1 MDSSQ
6 LFLIFQRYFKRM
18 PTHIV
23 NIKDKLF
30 ENIFENAPNGIAVV
44 GLDYRWVKVNHSLTE
59 LLGYSETEFYSM
71 KFPDITH
78 KDDVDV
84 EIEQLNKLL
93 NRDIDRYQIEKRYFH
108 KDGNVVWTLVSG
120 SMEIHTDGTPLY
132 FISQVVDITKQKE
145 ILWEMNSI
153 KEIAKNQND
162 KLLNFAHI
170 ATHDIR
176 SHIGNLG
183 MITDFMEEEN
193 KGIKDD
199 ENFKMLKE
207 SLSQLEMTISNL
219 NEVRRD
225 DFSLHTNLAPKNL
238 KLFVDN
244 AMYNMNA
251 IAKNE
256 QCQIINEVDETVRL
270 LGVSV
275 YLDSIILNFLTNA
288 IKYRCKER
296 HSFVRFRTFI
306 EDDFVILEIKDNGLG
321 IDLDVHRNDLFQ
333 FRKTF
338 HQTADSRGVGL
349 FITKNHVERMGG
361 RIEIESEV
369 NVGTTF
375 RVYFQKA

>member
-1 MDSSQ
+1 
-6 LFLIFQRYFKRM
+6 M
-18 PTHIV
+18 PTHLV

-30 ENIFENAPNGIAVV
+30 ENIFENAPNGIAIV
-44 GLDYRWVKVNHSLTE
+44 GLDYRWVKVNRSLIE

-78 KDDVDV
+78 KDDVDGD
-84 EIEQLNKLL
+84 IEQLNKLL
-93 NRDIDRYQIEKRYFH
+93 NRDIESYQIEKRYFH
-108 KDGNVVWTLVSG
+108 KNGNVVWTLLSV
-120 SMEIHTDGTPLY
+120 SMERHTDGSPLY

-183 MITDFMEEEN
+183 MITDFMEEETE
-193 KGIKDD
+193 GIKDD

-207 SLSQLEMTISNL
+207 SLSQLEITISNL

-225 DFSLHTNLAPKNL
+225 DFSLHGNLAPKNL
-238 KLFVDN
+238 RVFVEN
-244 AMYNMNA
+244 AIYNMNA

-256 QCQIINEVDETVRL
+256 HCKIINEVDDTVRV

-288 IKYRCKER
+288 IKYRSKDR
-296 HSFVRFRTFI
+296 NSFVRFRTSI
-306 EDDFVILEIKDNGLG
+306 QDDFVILEIQDNGLG
-321 IDLDVHRNDLFQ
+321 IDLEAHRNDLFQ

-338 HQTADSRGVGL
+338 HQLEDSRGVGL
-349 FITKNHVERMGG
+349 FITRNHVERMGG
-361 RIEIESEV
+361 RIEVESEV

>member
-6 LFLIFQRYFKRM
+6 LFLIFQRYFNRM
-18 PTHIV
+18 PTHLV

-30 ENIFENAPNGIAVV
+30 ENIFENAPNGIAIV
-44 GLDYRWVKVNHSLTE
+44 GLDYRWVKVNRSLIE

-78 KDDVDV
+78 KDDVDGD
-84 EIEQLNKLL
+84 IEQLNKLL
-93 NRDIDRYQIEKRYFH
+93 NRDIESYQIEKRYFH
-108 KDGNVVWTLVSG
+108 KNGNVVWTLLSV
-120 SMEIHTDGTPLY
+120 SMERHTDGSPLY

-183 MITDFMEEEN
+183 MITDFMEEETE
-193 KGIKDD
+193 GIKDD

-207 SLSQLEMTISNL
+207 SLSQLEITISNL

-225 DFSLHTNLAPKNL
+225 DFSLHGNLAPKNL
-238 KLFVDN
+238 RVFVEN
-244 AMYNMNA
+244 AIYNMNA

-256 QCQIINEVDETVRL
+256 HCKIINEVDDTVRV

-288 IKYRCKER
+288 IKYRSKDR
-296 HSFVRFRTFI
+296 NSFVRFRTSI
-306 EDDFVILEIKDNGLG
+306 QDDFVILEIQDNGLG
-321 IDLDVHRNDLFQ
+321 IDLEAHRNDLFQ

-338 HQTADSRGVGL
+338 HQLEDSRGVGL
-349 FITKNHVERMGG
+349 FITRNHVERMGG
-361 RIEIESEV
+361 RIEVESEV